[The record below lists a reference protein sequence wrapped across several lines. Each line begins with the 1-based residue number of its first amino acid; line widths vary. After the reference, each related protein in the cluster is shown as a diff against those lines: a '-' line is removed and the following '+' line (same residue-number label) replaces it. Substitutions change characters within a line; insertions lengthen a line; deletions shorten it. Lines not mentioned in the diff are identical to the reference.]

1 MRQKFESN
9 EQIQKMDPEKREALI
24 QGQAKFAGIAG
35 SVMGP
40 IALILTVLISAA
52 LFKGLFSVMDATM
65 PFKSGFAVTWYAM
78 VPSMLSILLSIGV
91 MFLKDPGDFD
101 LEHPLAFNVGAFLNK
116 ETTGKFLYRL
126 ATSLDLFVIWLVALM
141 GLGYSVATGGKVSAG
156 KSIGTVTVVWLVLIL
171 AMAGIASLMPGLS
184 SQVGE
189 PRVLYSQLMLRRS
202 CLIGSVCLLFAGLLP
217 ARTPITHESMW
228 TMKRVSAP
236 AVSPD
241 GKWVVFAVAEPS
253 YDEKE
258 QRSDLWLVPADGS
271 AKPPPPDLD
280 QSRRVRRHLEPR

>member
-1 MRQKFESN
+1 MSAIAPTQEPAQPKSEIGRLTGVLFEPSAAFADIAARPRWWVPALLLIVLQISYITAFSQRVGWEQYMRQKFESN

-171 AMAGIASLMPGLS
+171 AMAGIASLMPG
-184 SQVGE
+184 
-189 PRVLYSQLMLRRS
+189 
-202 CLIGSVCLLFAGLLP
+202 
-217 ARTPITHESMW
+217 
-228 TMKRVSAP
+228 
-236 AVSPD
+236 
-241 GKWVVFAVAEPS
+241 
-253 YDEKE
+253 
-258 QRSDLWLVPADGS
+258 
-271 AKPPPPDLD
+271 
-280 QSRRVRRHLEPR
+280 